1 MKRLVS
7 AFLAGAMALSLAAC
21 GGIHFYGCFFCRRLC
36 RPGKLRGR

>member
-21 GGIHFYGCFFCRRLC
+21 GGYGCFFCRRLC

>member
-21 GGIHFYGCFFCRRLC
+21 GGAAKSGAKRS
-36 RPGKLRGR
+36 